1 MAEGGPQDRL
11 VIFDCDGVLVDSEPI
26 SIAVLTEAIAA
37 AGGSIDQRTAYRR
50 FLGRSMATIVQDLR
64 DEFSL
69 ALSPDQ
75 LSQMRARLHARF
87 EVELQPV
94 EGVAEALEAIP
105 ARFCVA
111 SSSQPE
117 RIRHSLRVTGLLE
130 SFEPAIYSSTM
141 VVHGKPAPD
150 LFLHAAAAMGVVP
163 QRCIVVEDSPAGIQA
178 AKAAGMAV
186 LAFIGGSHAGECG
199 LAEKAAVLKPDGI
212 FDDMRQLPKLVRQ
225 MTARVKRL

>member
-1 MAEGGPQDRL
+1 MRDPGAVNFL

-37 AGGSIDQRTAYRR
+37 AGGAISEQTAYRR

-69 ALSPDQ
+69 ALSSDQ
-75 LSQMRARLHARF
+75 LTQMRLRLHERF
-87 EVELQPV
+87 EAELRPV
-94 EGVAEALEAIP
+94 AGVAEALKAIP
-105 ARFCVA
+105 ARYCVA

-150 LFLHAAAAMGVVP
+150 LFLHAAAAMQVVP

-186 LAFIGGSHAGECG
+186 LAFTGGSHAGACG
-199 LAEKAAVLKPDGI
+199 LADNVAALGPDAV
-212 FDDMRQLPKLVRQ
+212 FDDMRELPELVGQ
-225 MTARVKRL
+225 MTARVERL